1 MGRLIIHNPA
11 LSREEIDEL
20 RLKRNLEL
28 PLSERINNSLAM
40 MAILQLFR
48 KGGERARELKKK

>member
-1 MGRLIIHNPA
+1 MARLIIHNPS

-20 RLKRNLEL
+20 RLKRTLEL
-28 PLSERINNSLAM
+28 PLSKRINNTLAI

-48 KGGERARELKKK
+48 KGGERARELEKK